1 MRYQIVKSL
10 ILTILLISFTT
21 LVTMAQKPAA
31 VQGTI
36 RGASGYP
43 ARLIVWE
50 DQISF
55 TEKKVSSCTID
66 SAGRFNLVVQTG
78 LFSYAFIDIG
88 NARATIL
95 LEPGRQYNLIFN
107 DYPTLQWLETR
118 NLFLQNE
125 PLPYTITG
133 EIPDS
138 DPNSLMQQIN
148 SDYSR
153 FLAKHYMDVYKK
165 RTEVINHYI
174 DSFFL
179 KYGSI
184 SHPFIREMVD
194 YKIAMLKLGSY
205 KITPEQT
212 YDLWLRDRDIL
223 YYHPDYMEFFNQ
235 VFDNYLTTRLKHY
248 SYSELKTVINE
259 KGSYFALSEMIGRD
273 TILRNEQLREA
284 VLLKGLGEIY
294 HNRDFSRENIQKIL
308 SYIASGSKFPE
319 HRTIAGNLLG
329 SFTRFNPGTTAPE
342 LNLRD
347 SAGNNITIGQY
358 RGKYLC
364 LVFFTSNCIPCLS
377 ELKMMESYYQDLSE
391 RLQVLAVG
399 LDPDSGKMARNLS
412 GYRFPWTTVHFN
424 HDFDLTDRYQIRSY
438 PFFILIDP
446 EGKIHTYGTR
456 APSAQFREWFEEIT
470 QKKD

>member
-1 MRYQIVKSL
+1 MRYQIVKSS
-10 ILTILLISFTT
+10 IFTT
-21 LVTMAQKPAA
+21 CFLFLSTLVMTAQKPAA
-31 VQGTI
+31 IQGTI
-36 RGASGYP
+36 QGASGYP
-43 ARLIVWE
+43 ARLIVWD

-55 TEKKVSSCTID
+55 AERKLASGVID
-66 SAGRFNLVVQTG
+66 SAGRFNLVAQTG
-78 LFSYAFIDIG
+78 LQTYAFIDIG

-95 LEPGRQYNLIFN
+95 LEPGIQYNLNFN
-107 DYPTLQWLETR
+107 DYPPLQWLETR

-125 PLPYTITG
+125 PLTYSLNAVN
-133 EIPDS
+133 PDT
-138 DPNSLMQQIN
+138 DPNILMQQIN
-148 SDYSR
+148 RDYSG

-165 RTEVINHYI
+165 RTDIVNDFI

-184 SHPFIREMVD
+184 SHPFIRDMVD

-205 KITPEQT
+205 KITPEQIHE
-212 YDLWLRDRDIL
+212 LWLKDRDIL
-223 YYHPDYMEFFNQ
+223 YHHPDYMEFFNQ
-235 VFDNYLTTRLKHY
+235 VFDNYLTTRLKNY
-248 SYSELKTVINE
+248 SYTELKSVINE

-284 VLLKGLGEIY
+284 VMLKGLGEIY
-294 HNRDFSRENIQKIL
+294 HNRDFSRENILKIL

-319 HRTIAGNLLG
+319 HRAIAGNLLG
-329 SFTRFNPGTTAPE
+329 SFTRFNPGTPAPE
-342 LNLRD
+342 LNLKD

-364 LVFFTSNCIPCLS
+364 LVFLTSNCVPCLS
-377 ELKMMESYYQDLSE
+377 EMKMLESYYQDLSD
-391 RLQVLAVG
+391 RMQILAVG
-399 LDPDSGKMARNLS
+399 LDPDGVKMVKNLG

-424 HDFDLTDRYQIRSY
+424 HNFDLTDRYQIRSY

-446 EGKIHTYGTR
+446 EGKIHTYGART
-456 APSAQFREWFEEIT
+456 PSHQFREWFEEIT